1 MSTSSPSTVRTR
13 IETTIALARLL
24 QRVEASTTGVDPSQ
38 YRLLVEQLK
47 SALGEELPAQ
57 ALEAILGAYPAA
69 ADVYENLH
77 YAHAGLARA
86 PLERS
91 VASEMQAA
99 QAIARARRS
108 AAA

>member
-24 QRVEASTTGVDPSQ
+24 QRVEASATGIDPAQ

-47 SALGEELPAQ
+47 SALGQELPAQ
-57 ALEAILGAYPAA
+57 ALEAILGAYPSA

-77 YAHAGLARA
+77 YAQAGLARA

-99 QAIARARRS
+99 QAIERARRS
-108 AAA
+108 AGA